1 MGVTYLLKLIN
12 LSDYPIDQ
20 PSGKLSKVID
30 RVRADLEKDGC
41 AIIRGF
47 LSKEGVSELIKET
60 TDVAHLAHHSSAL
73 TNAYFT
79 ADDPSLPK
87 SHPKRQFFER
97 SNAFIPADNFAKS
110 GALRSIF
117 DHEGF
122 DEFIRACLNEPK
134 DKFSRYADPL
144 ADAIVNVSTEGYG
157 FPWHFDTNN
166 YTVTL
171 AIQNATEGG
180 EFEYAPMIR
189 HKDENFTE
197 VSKVLKDQSQMVK
210 SVVLQPGDL
219 QLFKGRYSL
228 HRVAPLKGSVP
239 RYVAIL
245 SYVEEE
251 NMVGSVERTKQLYGR
266 VLPIHYERA
275 GQRADNFI
283 D

>member
-1 MGVTYLLKLIN
+1 MQKALN
-12 LSDYPIDQ
+12 LNDYPVNQ
-20 PSGKLSKVID
+20 PGKKL
-30 RVRADLEKDGC
+30 DLIINKARKELKNDGC
-41 AIIRGF
+41 AILRGF
-47 LSKEGVSELIKET
+47 LSNEGVKELTKEA
-60 TDVAHLAHHSSAL
+60 DAAAKYAHHSSTL

-79 ADDPSLPK
+79 EDDPSLPK

-97 SNAFIPADNFAKS
+97 SNAFIPADKFLKS
-110 GALRSIF
+110 GALRNIF
-117 DHEGF
+117 DQEGF

-134 DKFSRYADPL
+134 DKFFRYADPL
-144 ADAIVNVSTEGYG
+144 ADAIVNVSSEGNG

-189 HKDENFTE
+189 QKDENFAE
-197 VSKVLKDQSQMVK
+197 VSRVLKNKSKMVK
-210 SVVLQPGDL
+210 SIVLQPGDL

-228 HRVAPLKGSVP
+228 HRVAPLKGTVP

-245 SYVEEE
+245 SYVEKE

-266 VLPIHYERA
+266 VLPVHYERA

>member
-1 MGVTYLLKLIN
+1 MQKLIN
-12 LSDYPIDQ
+12 LSNYPIDQ
-20 PSGKLSKVID
+20 PSDKLNIVVD
-30 RVRADLEKDGC
+30 RVRNDLKKDGC

-60 TDVAHLAHHSSAL
+60 TSVAHYAHQSSAL

-87 SHPKRQFFER
+87 SHPKRQFFKR
-97 SNAFIPADNFAKS
+97 SNAFIPADKFSKT
-110 GALRSIF
+110 GALRNIF

-122 DEFIRACLNEPK
+122 DEFIRACLNEPE
-134 DKFSRYADPL
+134 DRFFRYADPL
-144 ADAIVNVSTEGYG
+144 ADAIVNVSSEGNG

-189 HKDENFTE
+189 QKDENFTE
-197 VSKVLKDQSQMVK
+197 VSKVLKGKSQMVK
-210 SVVLQPGDL
+210 SIVLQPGDL

-228 HRVAPLKGSVP
+228 HRVAPLKGTVP

-275 GQRADNFI
+275 GQRTDNFI

>member
-30 RVRADLEKDGC
+30 RVRADLEQDGC

-134 DKFSRYADPL
+134 DKFFRYADPL

>member
-122 DEFIRACLNEPK
+122 DEFIRACLSEPK
-134 DKFSRYADPL
+134 NKFFRYADPL
-144 ADAIVNVSTEGYG
+144 ADAIVNVSSEGNG

-171 AIQNATEGG
+171 AIQNAAEGG

-189 HKDENFTE
+189 QKDENFTE
-197 VSKVLKDQSQMVK
+197 VSKVLKNQSEQIK
-210 SVVLQPGDL
+210 SIVLQPGDL

-251 NMVGSVERTKQLYGR
+251 GMVGSIERTKQLYGR

-275 GQRADNFI
+275 GLRADNFI

>member
-1 MGVTYLLKLIN
+1 MHDLIN
-12 LSDYPIDQ
+12 LSKYPIDE
-20 PSGKLSKVID
+20 PNDILENVIEQ
-30 RVRADLEKDGC
+30 VRTDLATDGC

-60 TDVAHLAHHSSAL
+60 TKVAHNAHHSSAL

-79 ADDPSLPK
+79 ADDPSLPT

-97 SNAFIPADNFAKS
+97 SNAFIPADNFLKS
-110 GALRSIF
+110 GALRKIF

-122 DEFIRACLNEPK
+122 DEFIRACLSEPK
-134 DKFSRYADPL
+134 NKFFRYADPL
-144 ADAIVNVSTEGYG
+144 ADAIVNVSSEGNG

-171 AIQNATEGG
+171 AIQNAAEGG

-189 HKDENFTE
+189 QKDENFAE
-197 VSKVLKDQSQMVK
+197 VSKVLKNQSEQIK
-210 SVVLQPGDL
+210 SIVLQPGDL

-245 SYVEEE
+245 SYVEEAKAI
-251 NMVGSVERTKQLYGR
+251 NKV
-266 VLPIHYERA
+266 YEKLWNEEK
-275 GQRADNFI
+275 D
-283 D
+283 